1 MITGRMR
8 GPGLSD
14 VRGKWPGKG
23 LVGMNFVGSAKAG
36 GEEAGGARRGTPGRW
51 ATSRGAE
58 RPRGAAQGSGPPRPR
73 TPVEGRDLGAPRPA
87 HGPARPAAWHSSK
100 RAPTKL
106 LCIVFL
112 VASGP
117 GGMGLAQAVSLPRGG
132 GTLKGQRPL
141 PAAAR
146 CRLRPPH
153 LPAARLTP
161 FGDDWRPGQ
170 ARGERARAG
179 PPGRRR
185 GPGAQG
191 ACRGSPA
198 AVGQAASREP
208 AAGTRQVLCRARGG
222 ESDEERSGRKLE

>member
-1 MITGRMR
+1 MAWKRVSGNELCRER
-8 GPGLSD
+8 E
-14 VRGKWPGKG
+14 
-23 LVGMNFVGSAKAG
+23 G
-36 GEEAGGARRGTPGRW
+36 GEGEGGERGEAGGTPGRW

-58 RPRGAAQGSGPPRPR
+58 RPRGAAQGSGPPAA
-73 TPVEGRDLGAPRPA
+73 TGRRSRVATWAPPGPPA
-87 HGPARPAAWHSSK
+87 APPAPAAWHSSK
-100 RAPTKL
+100 RAPDCYALCFL
-106 LCIVFL
+106 LR
-112 VASGP
+112 AEP

-161 FGDDWRPGQ
+161 FPETTGGRSR
-170 ARGERARAG
+170 ARGERARAEASREATR
-179 PPGRRR
+179 PH
-185 GPGAQG
+185 GARG

-208 AAGTRQVLCRARGG
+208 AAGARQVLCRARGG
-222 ESDEERSGRKLE
+222 GDEERSGRKLE